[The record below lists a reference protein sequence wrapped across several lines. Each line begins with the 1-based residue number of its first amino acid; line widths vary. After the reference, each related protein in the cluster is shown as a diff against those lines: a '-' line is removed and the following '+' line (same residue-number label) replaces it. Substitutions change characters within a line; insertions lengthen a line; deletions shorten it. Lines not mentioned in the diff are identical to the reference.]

1 MPDRRVVGSVPR
13 RVVGLV
19 PGLAL
24 AALVSGC
31 GHQAAA
37 AGEQH
42 VSIVVNDQLKF
53 VPDRI
58 VVHPGTV
65 VLKIHDVGAIPH
77 NIDIPSLHVVSPL
90 VHSGGTIDVIVN
102 ASRPGSYPFVCDLHV
117 MDGMTGT
124 LVVRPAAASNASPAS
139 PAAGAAM

>member
-1 MPDRRVVGSVPR
+1 VVGPVPGRVVGPV
-13 RVVGLV
+13 L
-19 PGLAL
+19 GLAL

-37 AGEQH
+37 ANEQH

-90 VHSGGTIDVIVN
+90 VHSGGTIDVTVN
-102 ASRPGSYPFVCDLHV
+102 APKPGSYPFVCDLHV

-124 LVVRPAAASNASPAS
+124 LVVRPAAANASAS
-139 PAAGAAM
+139 GDAKANAM